1 MLVEVDNILTII
13 KKILVIS
20 TIRKVRQDMLQ
31 SDFVGVKCPLHWV
44 VKEDLFE
51 AKIIK
56 LRNKYREANYEIV
69 LRKIVPSGGNI

>member
-1 MLVEVDNILTII
+1 
-13 KKILVIS
+13 
-20 TIRKVRQDMLQ
+20 MLQ
-31 SDFVGVKCPLHWV
+31 SDFVGVKCTLHWV

-69 LRKIVPSGGNI
+69 LRKIIPSGGNIWTKTRIRKERSRIREH